1 MVRVLFIRH
10 GMTVSNLADAR
21 MAIRVAKGQVD
32 GHDASR
38 IRRDESIKLGFD
50 EGAGD
55 TNLSDYKGGG
65 IAEAQQFGEYWGN
78 ILSGKAEA
86 GQLHIFVS
94 PMQRCCQT
102 ADPFMKLTHCKG
114 TIQPLIFEVPGLCAP
129 IDRVFLDEKVR
140 PLYDAS
146 NEKAG
151 KLLFESH
158 TWSRAGFSS
167 NDLQTK
173 FPWIETFVGFPRSK
187 DIPWW
192 KGMWELPHETS
203 ERLEKAKTWLFDLAQ
218 TLPEDDVVLL
228 FSHGD
233 TIWRLLS
240 LVVGIDVENI
250 EHATANTSVS
260 SVSINT
266 SANGKYNIQLDF
278 YNRTP
283 HLVQYNDDVRNLDFY
298 KSNGLAKRQNMKSR
312 QVKTGQVDLS
322 LAMRALRMKSK
333 EFMAKL

>member
-1 MVRVLFIRH
+1 
-10 GMTVSNLADAR
+10 
-21 MAIRVAKGQVD
+21 
-32 GHDASR
+32 
-38 IRRDESIKLGFD
+38 
-50 EGAGD
+50 
-55 TNLSDYKGGG
+55 
-65 IAEAQQFGEYWGN
+65 
-78 ILSGKAEA
+78 
-86 GQLHIFVS
+86 
-94 PMQRCCQT
+94 
-102 ADPFMKLTHCKG
+102 
-114 TIQPLIFEVPGLCAP
+114 
-129 IDRVFLDEKVR
+129 
-140 PLYDAS
+140 
-146 NEKAG
+146 
-151 KLLFESH
+151 
-158 TWSRAGFSS
+158 
-167 NDLQTK
+167 
-173 FPWIETFVGFPRSK
+173 
-187 DIPWW
+187 
-192 KGMWELPHETS
+192 MWELPHETS